1 MTYTRAFHYN
11 KSSCL
16 ERNMQNFI
24 IVEDLNLVSCKNC
37 IKELG
42 ITGNQ
47 TAKAQLVVFD
57 KLSSKSGHELPSMEG
72 AIA

>member
-1 MTYTRAFHYN
+1 
-11 KSSCL
+11 
-16 ERNMQNFI
+16 MQNFI